1 MDWTLAIGSLQ
12 LGIYDFIAIGLLL
25 ISSISCAFV
34 GFSRSASKSFGIIL
48 SIPLALLF
56 TSTLAGVIAR
66 NTSISIFF
74 ATLFSF
80 VGLSLLIYILFY
92 FVGLLL
98 ENTLEALHLS
108 ALNAL
113 LGFFWGLIV
122 SAIVISILS
131 ALITYQP
138 FIDFKPLFD
147 HSILYKTFFKS
158 LYAII
163 KENVNVI
170 R

>member
-1 MDWTLAIGSLQ
+1 MDWTLNIGVLQ

-34 GFSRSASKSFGIIL
+34 GFSRSASKSFGIVL

-56 TSTLAGVIAR
+56 TSTLSVVIVK

-74 ATLFSF
+74 ATLLSF
-80 VGLSLLIYILFY
+80 VGLSLVIYILFY
-92 FVGLLL
+92 FVGSLL

-108 ALNAL
+108 ALNSF
-113 LGFFWGLIV
+113 LGFVWGLAL

-138 FIDFKPLFD
+138 FIDFTPLFD
-147 HSILYKTFFKS
+147 HSVLYKSCFKS
-158 LYAII
+158 LYGVI

-170 R
+170 K